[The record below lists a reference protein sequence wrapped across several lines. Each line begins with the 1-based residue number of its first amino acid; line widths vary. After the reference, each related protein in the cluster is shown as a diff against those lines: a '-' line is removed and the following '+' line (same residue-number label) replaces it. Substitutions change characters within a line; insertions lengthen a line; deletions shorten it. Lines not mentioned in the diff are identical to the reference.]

1 MSRLAICSMTAF
13 IAGALLM
20 GPADADADIY
30 KYKKPDGTVT
40 YTNSLADLPV
50 ERRRYYNQRK
60 QEQEAKRAQLER
72 KIGKDE
78 LARREAEAQRE
89 RLLRDKAKQAEAQA
103 QLAELDARIAAWKT
117 KSRQRDEVKTK
128 WQNRL
133 AGAKQ
138 KLETA
143 LAEFKEAEG
152 TYQSIAMKASH
163 TLFPGQA
170 QQRDEALKKMTELEV
185 VIDALIEEIEVTIP
199 DEARKAGIPP
209 GWLRD

>member
-209 GWLRD
+209 GWLWD

>member
-1 MSRLAICSMTAF
+1 MTAF